1 MAVALSSLIVF
12 FLANDLLLLNQF
24 PDLEADRKAQRRHLP
39 ILIGRKKSARIY
51 AGFLL
56 AAYTVLLLCV
66 WLNVLPLYS
75 LLGLASVF
83 FAYPAAR
90 TALQHADDM
99 DKLKPALALNVA
111 AALST
116 PNPQQQ
122 HILSRPYRQ
131 PFIGFGGGTGQAGFD
146 DDDLHAAFPGIGAGV
161 IQPAGELFGLEIV
174 AAKIEQKV
182 ALFYIGKKAVI
193 TPSQFVGD
201 MPGGLAGRCAADQ
214 IRGAEG
220 LDEGLG
226 ELVADQIF
234 AMAMLPDQFPRIVVS
249 YGL

>member
-1 MAVALSSLIVF
+1 MLQNGDISLIIYPV
-12 FLANDLLLLNQF
+12 A
-24 PDLEADRKAQRRHLP
+24 ATQRRLNSGGKGTGRTGQFVPDQQLP
-39 ILIGRKKSARIY
+39 VLVPQQRFVVGDQRRGIGRLAQE
-51 AGFLL
+51 FL
-56 AAYTVLLLCV
+56 V
-66 WLNVLPLYS
+66 
-75 LLGLASVF
+75 
-83 FAYPAAR
+83 
-90 TALQHADDM
+90 D
-99 DKLKPALALNVA
+99 
-111 AALST
+111 AALLDQQPCQT
-116 PNPQQQ
+116 QQQQ

-131 PFIGFGGGTGQAGFD
+131 PFIGFGGGTGQAGVD

-193 TPSQFVGD
+193 TPGQFVGD